1 MRSFLVFLHP
11 LLAFLF
17 LLPSPAAAGSL
28 VGSIRQ
34 SAVPQNVVLNARM
47 TLFTPD
53 LTFFR
58 EARSGASGDY
68 TFADVP
74 PGTYRLGCAAVG
86 FDYVE
91 TEAAVPAAG
100 GTQDFA
106 LGPLTQTGRWDTVGN
121 TLPEFLDATDIALLL
136 PDGRIFYC
144 HDTTDPLLFDPAT
157 GQKSFPSASPSEQG
171 CMNGSL
177 LGDGSVIMVGG
188 QDGADPGSFRN
199 AIPWVKVYDPTNDAW
214 AVLPNLQ
221 HDAGRWYPGM
231 ARLAD
236 GSFLVMGGGTAPN
249 AQRTATCERF
259 ESGSQTWT
267 YTAAMQNPSEFSPCA
282 LLFTG
287 DVLATWWPPQLYDP
301 ALGTWRPAG
310 NFVQPNR
317 FWPGHSDHSLVVL
330 ADGRAV
336 ALGVVSGPNGNS
348 VMGEIY
354 DPGTETWTLTSN
366 PGLVRYQTE
375 VVQLPDGKIMVAGGE
390 TEVDPAPVPDVLGI
404 VRWCDLY
411 DPAAD
416 SWRRVADM
424 SVYREYHAVTLLV
437 PDGRVL
443 TTGGTR
449 IKFQVGPTSADIE
462 AYSPPYLFRGVRPR
476 ITGVSSIAAVR
487 GDLITLTITPET
499 EITTVVLM
507 GVQSTT
513 HWVDGGIPRRLVLPV
528 SQTGTTVDVV
538 LPVDPNVLPLGHYML
553 FAMVDDI
560 PSEGAMLLVTPP
572 ATSVTEAWT
581 QLLRVH
587 APTPNPFPVMTHLR
601 YELEH
606 ASAVTLRVFDVRGL
620 LVRRLSALDWRD
632 PGPHDMVWDGRNDQ
646 GKTVASGVYLF
657 RIEAGGTVRN
667 GRLVVAR

>member
-1 MRSFLVFLHP
+1 MRNFLISLFP
-11 LLAFLF
+11 LLV

-28 VGSIRQ
+28 AGSIGQ
-34 SAVPQNVVLNARM
+34 SAVPQNVVANARM

-53 LTFFR
+53 LAFFR

-86 FDYVE
+86 YDYVE
-91 TEAAVPAAG
+91 TEIAVPAAG
-100 GTQDFA
+100 GTQDLA
-106 LGPLTQTGRWDTVGN
+106 LGTLTQPGRWDTIGN

-177 LGDGSVIMVGG
+177 LLDGKVIMVGG

-199 AIPWVKVYDPTNDAW
+199 AIPWVKIYDPIGDDW

-221 HDAGRWYPGM
+221 NAAGRWYPGM

-249 AQRTATCERF
+249 AERTATCERF
-259 ESGSQTWT
+259 EPSSQNWT
-267 YTAAMQNPSEFSPCA
+267 YTAPMQNPTEFSPCA

-287 DVLATWWPPQLYDP
+287 EVLATWWPPQLYDP
-301 ALGTWRPAG
+301 ALGTWRPTG

-330 ADGRAV
+330 ADGRAL
-336 ALGVVSGPNGNS
+336 ALGVASGPDGNS

-354 DPGTETWTLTSN
+354 EPGTETWTLTSN

-375 VVQLPDGKIMVAGGE
+375 DVQLPDGKILVAGGE
-390 TEVDPAPVPDVLGI
+390 TEVESAPVPDVLGI

-424 SVYREYHAVTLLV
+424 NSYREYHAVTLLV

-476 ITGVSSIAAVR
+476 ITGVSTTAATR
-487 GDLITLTITPET
+487 GDFITLEIAPET

-528 SQTGTTVDVV
+528 SQTGTTVDLV

-560 PSEGAMLLVTPP
+560 PSEAAMLLVT
-572 ATSVTEAWT
+572 AAVTSVSEAPTRW
-581 QLLRVH
+581 LRVH
-587 APTPNPFPVMTHLR
+587 APTPNPFPEVTHLR

-606 ASAVTLRVFDVRGL
+606 GSPVTLRVFDVRGL
-620 LVRRLSALDWRD
+620 LVRRVSSREWRD
-632 PGPHDMVWDGRNDQ
+632 PGTHEMIWDGRDDR
-646 GKTVASGVYLF
+646 GKAVSSGVYLF
-657 RIEAGGTVRN
+657 HIDAGGRVRN